1 MTSDSQ
7 LKIMA
12 IRHNVVHRRLLESS
26 KKLWVSNAACKK
38 LVSYLNLC
46 RSCLTLT
53 RSVIGCA

>member
-1 MTSDSQ
+1 MTSDFQ

-46 RSCLTLT
+46 R
-53 RSVIGCA
+53 